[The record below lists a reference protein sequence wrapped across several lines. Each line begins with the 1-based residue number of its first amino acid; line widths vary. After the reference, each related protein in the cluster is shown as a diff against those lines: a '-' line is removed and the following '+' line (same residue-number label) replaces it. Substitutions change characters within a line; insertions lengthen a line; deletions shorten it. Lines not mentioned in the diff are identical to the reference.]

1 MHLAV
6 RVLPDAEEA
15 SAIFALPF
23 PSPPVHFPFRVGH
36 FRVGRVGK
44 YEKTIDLVGDFVA
57 ENTRVAIK

>member
-23 PSPPVHFPFRVGH
+23 PSPPVHFPFRVG
-36 FRVGRVGK
+36 RVGK